1 MRPRFF
7 YGNTSVTAES
17 IKRPRMFITIFTTV
31 WNQTM
36 DLRFRVFTRSIVAA
50 LALALI
56 APVGTLASG
65 SGQSGR
71 TALSSAGCAGGGCHG
86 GASNSVTTVR
96 VLEVVGGRL
105 SANTG
110 EIISF
115 TVVVAN
121 PNRQRAGVGIAVKST
136 ETGSTNAGTLS
147 TIAGEGTRMSAGEIT
162 HSGSK
167 VMTDGEASFRVSWT
181 APAQAGT
188 YYLRAIGNAV
198 NGDGSA
204 SGQDQWNWLTPVEIV
219 VSPSTSVDETSV
231 VNVVTSPVPAHD
243 HVSVT
248 VPSTSG
254 ERLSVS
260 VMDGT
265 GQVVAT
271 DVVVAAGEAL
281 RYTWNGRRD
290 DGSLAP
296 QGVYTIAI
304 LGERRLMKGRAIIV
318 R

>member
-1 MRPRFF
+1 MQLRSRL
-7 YGNTSVTAES
+7 SV
-17 IKRPRMFITIFTTV
+17 
-31 WNQTM
+31 
-36 DLRFRVFTRSIVAA
+36 RSLTLV
-50 LALALI
+50 LALGLI
-56 APVGTLASG
+56 VPLEGLASG

-71 TALSSAGCAGGGCHG
+71 TALSSAGCSGGGCHG
-86 GASNSVTTVR
+86 GMSNAATTVR

-110 EIISF
+110 ETITF

-136 ETGSTNAGTLS
+136 ETGSANAGTLS

-204 SGQDQWNWLTPVEIV
+204 SGLDQWNWISPVEIV

-248 VPSTSG
+248 VPSTNG

-260 VMDGT
+260 VVDGT

-271 DVVVAAGEAL
+271 DLVVAAGESL